1 MTGKEFEAC
10 VLLENVFYYT
20 LRDVCPDIYQYSYD
34 IISDDCDDY
43 IKFKL
48 CVSGGFKQVWYSRKL
63 IQYLNKELS
72 GIHINYD
79 KDNYLKGFLIKRKD
93 IHNLVTYYR
102 MRGVI

>member
-10 VLLENVFYYT
+10 VLLENVFHQT
-20 LRDVCPDIYQYSYD
+20 LRTICPDISQNHYD
-34 IISDDCDDY
+34 IVADDCDEY

-48 CVSGGFKQVWYSRKL
+48 YVSEGFKQVWYSRKL

-72 GIHINYD
+72 GIHMDYD

-93 IHNLVTYYR
+93 IYNVVTYYR
-102 MRGVI
+102 MRGMI